1 MTTQTDRILNALE
14 TRSGWIPMPDLAM
27 AASPSGQGFGL
38 AVHSRIADCRK
49 ILAPSGRTVLNRRER
64 IEGTTVSFY
73 RIAPL

>member
-1 MTTQTDRILNALE
+1 MNQTDKILNALE
-14 TRSGWIPMPDLAM
+14 TRAGWIPMPDLAM
-27 AASPSGQGFGL
+27 AASPSGQGYGL

-64 IEGTTVSFY
+64 IEGHTVSFY